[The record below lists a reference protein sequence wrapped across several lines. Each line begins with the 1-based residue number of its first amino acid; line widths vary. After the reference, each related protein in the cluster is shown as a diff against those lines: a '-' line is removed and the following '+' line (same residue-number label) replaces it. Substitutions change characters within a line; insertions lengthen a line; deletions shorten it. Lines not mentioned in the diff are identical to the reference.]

1 MRQLVLKPRDSRIA
15 AVLLLLL
22 TLVLLYFLL
31 IHWWFV
37 APLRAVD
44 AQMDE
49 LRDTHSRYAA
59 AIAEKPQLQRR
70 IAELGAGQAASAAFL
85 PEADPNAASAGLM
98 QRVVDAVGAHT
109 AGGGCAVTQK
119 MPLPNPPDDDS
130 SPYRKAAVSISLRC
144 DMEPLVGVL
153 NALEQGTPYLFV
165 DDLSIY
171 RNPVASQQGNQPTL
185 EVQFT
190 LSGYVRPARGGTAA
204 PAPAGNTDTGDNTEA
219 DSGDEP

>member
-15 AVLLLLL
+15 AVLLLALAL
-22 TLVLLYFLL
+22 ALVYLLL

-37 APLRAVD
+37 APLRAVH
-44 AQMDE
+44 AQMDD

-59 AIAEKPQLQRR
+59 AIAEKPALEKR

-109 AGGGCAVTQK
+109 AGGSCAVTQK
-119 MPLPNPPDDDS
+119 MPLPNPPEDDD

-144 DMEPLVGVL
+144 DMEPLVAVL
-153 NALEQGTPYLFV
+153 NTLEQGTPYLFV

-171 RNPVASQQGNQPTL
+171 RNPVAAQQGNQPVL

-190 LSGYVRPARGGTAA
+190 LSGYVRPARGSGVAA
-204 PAPAGNTDTGDNTEA
+204 PAPAASLGGADTGDL
-219 DSGDEP
+219 P